1 MTRFDPMLAEMAEH
15 YGLDA
20 VDETQASDER
30 AALVERMARRIQ
42 SAVRKEVTM
51 DVLRQD
57 VLAAEAALA
66 AVEAAGWRPPSAPLT
81 GADVAAIQADAAAF
95 VDEWIAGEYSEI
107 EAESIAAVAALAV
120 LRHPLLAA
128 RGVRLEGE
136 QG

>member
-30 AALVERMARRIQ
+30 AALVEQMARRIQ

-81 GADVAAIQADAAAF
+81 ADDRHVLWARVMERMGDGVSAASVGYVALEVVSD
-95 VDEWIAGEYSEI
+95 
-107 EAESIAAVAALAV
+107 L

-128 RGVRLEGE
+128 RGVRVEGE
-136 QG
+136 QR

>member
-1 MTRFDPMLAEMAEH
+1 MATAE
-15 YGLDA
+15 
-20 VDETQASDER
+20 QR